1 MMFSEIYN
9 ILNLILDNNV
19 KRIVRLLEFTR
30 SDNLEKIPAD
40 VVKVFVEKV
49 WAKVTYLNSKNSE
62 QICIKIRPKHE
73 MWILNELCPL
83 SYV

>member
-1 MMFSEIYN
+1 MMLSEIYN

-40 VVKVFVEKV
+40 VVKVFFEKL
-49 WAKVTYLNSKNSE
+49 WAKVTYLNSKNS
-62 QICIKIRPKHE
+62 
-73 MWILNELCPL
+73 
-83 SYV
+83 

>member
-1 MMFSEIYN
+1 MPICYNGYNGLISLPEIKKDLASMMLSEIYD

-40 VVKVFVEKV
+40 VVKVFVEKL
-49 WAKVTYLNSKNSE
+49 WAKVTYLNSKNS
-62 QICIKIRPKHE
+62 
-73 MWILNELCPL
+73 
-83 SYV
+83 

>member
-40 VVKVFVEKV
+40 VVKVFVEKL
-49 WAKVTYLNSKNSE
+49 WAKVTYLNSKNS
-62 QICIKIRPKHE
+62 
-73 MWILNELCPL
+73 
-83 SYV
+83 